1 MGHLAAV
8 VVTVLVI
15 ALLVSSLAGDRSA
28 ENIICPNPNCGYR
41 GPGAKD
47 GGSSGCLPLRDAGP
61 LTAPRKGPPSPET
74 MSCPDKKFKK
84 KSFFALFPLLT
95 NLRDWCIMKET
106 GTI

>member
-47 GGSSGCLPLRDAGP
+47 GGSSGCLLLILLVCGVLPGILYLLFCGKP
-61 LTAPRKGPPSPET
+61 GVVCPRCG
-74 MSCPDKKFKK
+74 M
-84 KSFFALFPLLT
+84 
-95 NLRDWCIMKET
+95 RVR
-106 GTI
+106 